1 MSEYED
7 KVNRELVAHKLIAG
21 KATQEERDSAL
32 ATILLSL
39 WTFDDL
45 KKYFENWH
53 TEKCAECPAKR
64 HADKAESE
72 RAGIITVGRQHI
84 GAILWII
91 TALVVVILKLTG
103 ANVPTF

>member
-39 WTFDDL
+39 WTFEDL
-45 KKYFENWH
+45 KKYFESWH
-53 TEKCAECPAKR
+53 VEKCAECPAKK
-64 HADKAESE
+64 HADRAEG
-72 RAGIITVGRQHI
+72 GIIEVMKRHV
-84 GAILWII
+84 AIVLWII
-91 TALVVVILKLTG
+91 TALIAVILKLTG
-103 ANVPTF
+103 STAPTF